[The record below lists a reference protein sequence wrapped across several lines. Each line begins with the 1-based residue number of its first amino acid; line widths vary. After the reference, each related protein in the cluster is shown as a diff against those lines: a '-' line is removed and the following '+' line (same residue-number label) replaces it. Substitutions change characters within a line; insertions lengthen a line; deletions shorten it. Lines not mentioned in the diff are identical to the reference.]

1 MYRFDCKAILL
12 DSRDRRY
19 REFKKLHDQ
28 GLNYSAIGR
37 CTGYSR
43 QYVRGFLVKYKYQ

>member
-12 DSRDRRY
+12 DSRY
-19 REFKKLHDQ
+19 REFKKLKDQ

-37 CTGYSR
+37 CTGFSR
-43 QYVRGFLVKYKYQ
+43 QYVRGLLLRYKN